1 MEVGNNELVRVGVKP
16 GFICTE
22 EKECLLAAI
31 RKHLHPP
38 LLQGPAQRR
47 TDTQRERKGRDRNE
61 VGVREGYL
69 WQGP

>member
-22 EKECLLAAI
+22 EKECLLATI

-38 LLQGPAQRR
+38 LLQGPAQRH
-47 TDTQRERKGRDRNE
+47 TKREKGK
-61 VGVREGYL
+61 G
-69 WQGP
+69 QK